1 MKTSKRYLNPTLFIP
16 VLILIILVF
25 QNCQP
30 DFEVIKDLKYNEYQL
45 LNIDSNDVLFPDMIE
60 GKVGVIG
67 YIFTNCPDICPLTTN
82 NMRLIQE
89 SLKSD
94 NIEDVQFIS
103 ISFDPE
109 VDRPSVLKKFA
120 EIRDLDLSNW
130 YFLTGEKNTID
141 KLMKQVGVIAFVGD
155 STTFSDGS
163 KTYYYTHTDR
173 IQLIDREGR
182 IRKNYSGST
191 INVEEIVNDVKLL
204 ID

>member
-1 MKTSKRYLNPTLFIP
+1 MSKLNKSSFTAILFA
-16 VLILIILVF
+16 LIFIGACR
-25 QNCQP
+25 QE
-30 DFEVIKDLKYNEYQL
+30 FEIIKDLQKSEYQL
-45 LNIDSNDVLFPDMIE
+45 LDIDSNKVFFPEIIND
-60 GKVGVIG
+60 KVSVAG

-89 SLKSD
+89 KLNPQYKD
-94 NIEDVQFIS
+94 QIEFVS

-109 VDRPSVLKKFA
+109 VDRPEVLRKFA

-130 YFLTGEKNTID
+130 NFLTGDKAVID
-141 KLMKQVGVIAFVGD
+141 ELMKEVGVLAFVGD

-173 IQLIDREGR
+173 IQLIDEDGR
-182 IRKNYSGST
+182 IRKNYKGSE
-191 INVEEIVNDVKLL
+191 INIDEIVNDVKYL